1 MLAAEQSKQKLT
13 LGLSCVEESIQQA
26 TGRDGVYLGETI
38 NLYGPSG
45 GGKSWVLKLLT
56 EHVLQHDN
64 ENNVIYLDLD
74 GRFVL
79 RRPLLLSGDENNNN
93 DDNNNS
99 DNINERFHLFQPS
112 RSQLLSTIQG
122 LDEWFYYHTNER
134 MTAVLVDG
142 ALIDGFLTDNL
153 KRLQHK
159 WSFVLVTT
167 SLEPHPYF
175 NYRFHVYKKANQV
188 EMKLITWSP
197 PPSLPHMTNNNTA
210 TLSSVSTSTSST
222 IKAFPVIS

>member
-1 MLAAEQSKQKLT
+1 MPFLLKFLNQIKHESALQMLAAEQSKERLT
-13 LGLSCVEESIQQA
+13 LGLSCIEESIQQA
-26 TGRDGVYLGETI
+26 TGRNGVYLGETI

-45 GGKSWVLKLLT
+45 GGKSWVLNLIT
-56 EHVLQHDN
+56 EHALQHDN

-74 GRFVL
+74 RRFVL
-79 RRPLLLSGDENNNN
+79 RRPFISGGDDNSNQ
-93 DDNNNS
+93 DNNNS

-112 RSQLLSTIQG
+112 RSQLLSTLQG
-122 LDEWFYYHTNER
+122 LDDWFYHHTNER
-134 MTAVLVDG
+134 VTMVLVDG
-142 ALIDGFLTDNL
+142 ARMDGLLTDKL

-197 PPSLPHMTNNNTA
+197 P
-210 TLSSVSTSTSST
+210 SSSCL
-222 IKAFPVIS
+222 I